1 MGINQVFWRTYKE
14 VYLESRMRGNNL
26 RHRSSRYVHRVYQNR
41 KDPPLLIVARFII
54 TYQERHPS
62 LLEKLRRQT
71 GIPSDWAATSNA
83 SWVFPW
89 RSDYKWLTHTVALK
103 V

>member
-1 MGINQVFWRTYKE
+1 MHPF
-14 VYLESRMRGNNL
+14 LER
-26 RHRSSRYVHRVYQNR
+26 
-41 KDPPLLIVARFII
+41 
-54 TYQERHPS
+54 
-62 LLEKLRRQT
+62 LRRQT

-103 V
+103 VRAYLVEFIIVYQIRSMTVD